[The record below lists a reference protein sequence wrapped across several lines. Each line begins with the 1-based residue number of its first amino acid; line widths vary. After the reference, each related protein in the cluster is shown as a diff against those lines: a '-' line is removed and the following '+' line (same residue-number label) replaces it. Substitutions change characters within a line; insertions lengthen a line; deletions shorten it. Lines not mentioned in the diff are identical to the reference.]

1 VLAGSACKDETNPSN
16 SVRKYCVLT
25 SMPHTTPAELRAMQ
39 AKALEL
45 FKQKQPYQ
53 ATDANRAVV
62 NAASQ
67 LSVAANTYA
76 IQIEK
81 PEIFPGQEMG
91 VGFPQTLARLT
102 QACAALPD

>member
-1 VLAGSACKDETNPSN
+1 
-16 SVRKYCVLT
+16 
-25 SMPHTTPAELRAMQ
+25 MPHTTPAELRALQ
-39 AKALEL
+39 AQALVL
-45 FKQKQPYQ
+45 FKQKQPYK

-67 LSVAANTYA
+67 LSVTASTYA

-81 PEIFPGQEMG
+81 PELFPGQAMG
-91 VGFPQTLARLT
+91 VGFPQSLKNLT